1 MLVFATY
8 HKWLLA
14 WRCACFLTSAHDGAS
29 VQMTQLT
36 AEVKKT
42 TEACA
47 GIADIAHDVKVLTAS
62 LRNIE
67 DIVKTHTGDCAAA
80 AGKADQLVQTLQDA
94 CMQAISDM
102 QRLSA
107 QVSATLPA
115 HEQQLQCVSKAGRAE
130 HSHAHRSAN
139 WTCLQTDIC
148 NPVAGKPAPAAPLQV
163 QPQPQE
169 AYDKPTASKDSA
181 AMAGVQGQR
190 RRVTRSMA
198 RTDHGSNKSV
208 HQPSDTPECSALQ
221 PTVAFKR
228 TEKRRRA
235 LAEHKCKQSTPKP
248 EETPQHIQDTT
259 PDLQATPWQTKAS
272 ARKPVTQRAKAGTQA
287 SQAENPFKRHCT
299 PSKTAADSSTERQA
313 SPSCPSPA
321 PSLKLT
327 LAPLQPS
334 SMHNKN
340 RAVPEKQSA
349 PPSRSGT
356 AAITHSGARAG
367 PLGRRLSS
375 STGLDVFAKLFA
387 RADAEPSDH
396 IEGLPEIK
404 EEHIA
409 KEISKRM
416 MMQRMRHM
424 RI

>member
-1 MLVFATY
+1 M
-8 HKWLLA
+8 
-14 WRCACFLTSAHDGAS
+14 
-29 VQMTQLT
+29 QMTQLT

-47 GIADIAHDVKVLTAS
+47 GIADMAHDVKALTAS
-62 LRNIE
+62 LRNME
-67 DIVKTHTGDCAAA
+67 DIVRTHTGDCAAA
-80 AGKADQLVQTLQDA
+80 ASKADQLAQTLQDA
-94 CMQAISDM
+94 CMQAISEM
-102 QRLSA
+102 QRVSA

-115 HEQQLQCVSKAGRAE
+115 HEQQPQRVSKAEPAE
-130 HSHAHRSAN
+130 HSHAHR
-139 WTCLQTDIC
+139 
-148 NPVAGKPAPAAPLQV
+148 PAGSIEFQMAEKPAPAAPLQV
-163 QPQPQE
+163 QPQPCE
-169 AYDKPTASKDSA
+169 AYNIPTSSNNSA

-198 RTDHGSNKSV
+198 KNDSGSHKGV
-208 HQPSDTPECSALQ
+208 HQSAYTPARSALQ
-221 PTVAFKR
+221 PNAAFRR
-228 TEKRRRA
+228 TEKRSRA
-235 LAEHKCKQSTPKP
+235 PAEHDRKQSTQQQK
-248 EETPQHIQDTT
+248 ETLQDVQDTT

-272 ARKPVTQRAKAGTQA
+272 ARKPVTQHAKAGTQA
-287 SQAENPFKRHCT
+287 SQAENRFKRHCT

-313 SPSCPSPA
+313 SPSCPSQA

-340 RAVPEKQSA
+340 SAVPEKQSGG
-349 PPSRSGT
+349 PSRSGA
-356 AAITHSGARAG
+356 AAITQSGARAG
-367 PLGRRLSS
+367 PSGRRLPS

-404 EEHIA
+404 EEYIA
-409 KEISKRM
+409 KEVSKRM

>member
-1 MLVFATY
+1 MP
-8 HKWLLA
+8 
-14 WRCACFLTSAHDGAS
+14 LTSAHDGDS
-29 VQMTQLT
+29 LQMTQLT

-47 GIADIAHDVKVLTAS
+47 GIADIAHDVKALTAS
-62 LRNIE
+62 LCNME
-67 DIVKTHTGDCAAA
+67 DIVRTHTGDCAAA
-80 AGKADQLVQTLQDA
+80 ASKADQFAQTLLDA
-94 CMQAISDM
+94 CMQAISEM

-115 HEQQLQCVSKAGRAE
+115 HEQQPQRVSKAEPAE
-130 HSHAHRSAN
+130 HSHAHGPAGSIGFQMD
-139 WTCLQTDIC
+139 TC
-148 NPVAGKPAPAAPLQV
+148 NPVSEKSAPAAPLQV
-163 QPQPQE
+163 QPQPRE
-169 AYDKPTASKDSA
+169 AYDKLTASKDSA
-181 AMAGVQGQR
+181 VIAGTQGQR

-198 RTDHGSNKSV
+198 KNDHGSNQSI
-208 HQPSDTPECSALQ
+208 HEPADTPKITALQ
-221 PTVAFKR
+221 PNASFRR
-228 TEKRRRA
+228 TEKRRRGPA
-235 LAEHKCKQSTPKP
+235 DYKCKQSTQKP
-248 EETPQHIQDTT
+248 EGTPQDIQDTT

-272 ARKPVTQRAKAGTQA
+272 ARKRVTQRAKAGIQA
-287 SQAENPFKRHCT
+287 SQAENQSKRQCT
-299 PSKTAADSSTERQA
+299 VSKTAADSSTERQA
-313 SPSCPSPA
+313 SLSCSSPA

-349 PPSRSGT
+349 APSRSGT
-356 AAITHSGARAG
+356 AAVTQSGARAE
-367 PLGRRLSS
+367 PLSRRLPS

-387 RADAEPSDH
+387 QADAEPSDH